1 VMAWDGPTEGPP
13 AADVEV
19 RRTMTACDSLRPLAL
34 LTRLSSREHSEPGG
48 PGMSMRASSMERRTS
63 PLILE
68 MMSPT
73 KTWPVAAAP
82 PAGLIDNIWT
92 APEGARLMLT
102 PMPTL
107 AGAGWVAGG
116 AGVVCDGCCCLLK
129 A

>member
-1 VMAWDGPTEGPP
+1 
-13 AADVEV
+13 
-19 RRTMTACDSLRPLAL
+19 
-34 LTRLSSREHSEPGG
+34 
-48 PGMSMRASSMERRTS
+48 MSMRASSMERRTS